1 MKPELRLRERG
12 INSTVVLFG
21 GARIP
26 EPGKDA
32 WAAANETQKK
42 NLEAASNYYE
52 EARVFAQYASLTSKA
67 LGFKDYVVVTG
78 GGPGVMEAGNRGAA
92 DVGAPSVGLNIVL
105 PHEQAPNLFVTP
117 DLSFNFHYFATRK
130 IHFLLRARAVAI
142 FPGGF
147 GTLDEFFETLTLIQT
162 GRMERIPLL
171 LFGIEFWNKV
181 INFQALA
188 DAGTIGPDDPQAV
201 HRRRLSRGG
210 LGRDPRALQPA
221 RDHARRAGLVG
232 SGGSRGLRSL
242 QGDQLGLLTDAL
254 VAAVLAV
261 TVLLVARPPANA
273 AVLLPRPVA
282 DALASAAVQHETVG
296 LVVIERI
303 AHPIA
308 RPVAPGFV
316 GRAELEP
323 NRVGMVAGHP
333 EGDGFGLRRRRQQR
347 EQGKQGTAEK
357 NLHVTPLRFL
367 PGRYQRVAIPNR
379 RNRHVRAGR

>member
-1 MKPELRLRERG
+1 MAKRRHTPLRTSVQDIAAAVRTPKTPQSASAAYRLAFADEEFLTSEELRGVRFQLEYMKPELRFRERG

-42 NLEAASNYYE
+42 NLEAASKYYE

-130 IHFLLRARAVAI
+130 VHFLLRARAVAI

-147 GTLDEFFETLTLIQT
+147 GTLDEFFETLTLVQT
-162 GRMERIPLL
+162 GRMERIPIL

-188 DAGTIGPDDPQAV
+188 DAGTIGPN
-201 HRRRLSRGG
+201 
-210 LGRDPRALQPA
+210 
-221 RDHARRAGLVG
+221 DHKLF
-232 SGGSRGLRSL
+232 
-242 QGDQLGLLTDAL
+242 
-254 VAAVLAV
+254 
-261 TVLLVARPPANA
+261 TVV
-273 AVLLPRPVA
+273 
-282 DALASAAVQHETVG
+282 DSAAEGWAVIRQHYNLPEITLDV
-296 LVVIERI
+296 
-303 AHPIA
+303 
-308 RPVAPGFV
+308 PG
-316 GRAELEP
+316 
-323 NRVGMVAGHP
+323 
-333 EGDGFGLRRRRQQR
+333 
-347 EQGKQGTAEK
+347 
-357 NLHVTPLRFL
+357 
-367 PGRYQRVAIPNR
+367 
-379 RNRHVRAGR
+379 